1 MGSNPIPPILPLE
14 SSLTFLP
21 GEIDYLFCGGPPVAR
36 PHVPPVAVEVENHE
50 ARAAAG
56 EPALIA
62 PSQAA

>member
-21 GEIDYLFCGGPPVAR
+21 GEIDYLFYGNPPVAR

>member
-1 MGSNPIPPILPLE
+1 MGFNPIPPILLLE

-21 GEIDYLFCGGPPVAR
+21 GEIEYLFYGGPPVAR